1 MISGRIVTL
10 SVLSLFIGIIPA
22 QAQDFSY
29 NLYLNV
35 GFVNISAGK
44 ARLNDTDVVYDGR
57 DAVRTQLAMKTN
69 SVADRVFE
77 LRDTMVSYNTPDG
90 EGIFYS
96 KTVNEGKKHVLET
109 ARFTKDSGH
118 FIVNLTAG
126 SSRSTEWRD
135 ERIFDMLSMLR
146 FTRDID
152 MTDKEPGYTETLP
165 MVNGDMV
172 VQQYIIYQG
181 MEKIKADDGKKYD
194 CLKISVR
201 DYKYGE
207 ERETLKAYVTADG
220 HVPVQLNIIVGVASI
235 KALLTD

>member
-1 MISGRIVTL
+1 
-10 SVLSLFIGIIPA
+10 
-22 QAQDFSY
+22 
-29 NLYLNV
+29 
-35 GFVNISAGK
+35 
-44 ARLNDTDVVYDGR
+44 
-57 DAVRTQLAMKTN
+57 
-69 SVADRVFE
+69 
-77 LRDTMVSYNTPDG
+77 
-90 EGIFYS
+90 
-96 KTVNEGKKHVLET
+96 
-109 ARFTKDSGH
+109 
-118 FIVNLTAG
+118 
-126 SSRSTEWRD
+126 
-135 ERIFDMLSMLR
+135 
-146 FTRDID
+146 
-152 MTDKEPGYTETLP
+152 

>member
-1 MISGRIVTL
+1 MISGRIVKL

-35 GFVNISAGK
+35 GFVNISAGQ
-44 ARLNDTDVVYDGR
+44 ARLHDTDVVYDGR
-57 DAVRTQLAMKTN
+57 DAVRTELAMKTN

-77 LRDTMVSYNTPDG
+77 LRDTIVSYNTPDG
-90 EGIFYS
+90 DGIFYS
-96 KTVNEGKKHVLET
+96 KTVNEGKKHAVET

-135 ERIFDMLSMLR
+135 ERIFDMLSMLDFAR
-146 FTRDID
+146 GIDTRDR
-152 MTDKEPGYTETLP
+152 EPGYTETLP
-165 MVNGDMV
+165 MVNGDLV
-172 VQQYIIYQG
+172 VQQYLIYQG
-181 MEKIKADDGKKYD
+181 MEKIKADDGNKYD

-201 DYKYGE
+201 DYKYGQ